1 MEFSFPSSLM
11 DVETGGEAGQFCD
24 INVETCP
31 EALPGQTQSVL
42 MGSRDAIL
50 FLGCTPPP
58 SRYFSFDMLV
68 SSRFTD
74 DDDYYYYPGCPF
86 GDTKNNLNM
95 ANYDWASPFALVQTF
110 NKKTAELIKSSLPS
124 SLDINFDVHELNS
137 TLLKLYDDKTK
148 DYLSSQPD
156 SLRPLLRWR

>member
-1 MEFSFPSSLM
+1 
-11 DVETGGEAGQFCD
+11 
-24 INVETCP
+24 
-31 EALPGQTQSVL
+31 
-42 MGSRDAIL
+42 
-50 FLGCTPPP
+50 
-58 SRYFSFDMLV
+58 MLV

-86 GDTKNNLNM
+86 GDTKNNLNT